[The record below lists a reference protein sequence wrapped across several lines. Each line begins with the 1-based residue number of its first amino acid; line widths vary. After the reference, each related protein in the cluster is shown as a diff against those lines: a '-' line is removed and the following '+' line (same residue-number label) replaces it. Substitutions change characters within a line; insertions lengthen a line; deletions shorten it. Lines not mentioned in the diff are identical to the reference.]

1 VKLARQAHQAQL
13 AHRDRQAHQVQI
25 HIMIVNA

>member
-1 VKLARQAHQAQL
+1 VKLVYQ